1 MAQID
6 SSLWVEKYRPISV
19 KDMIMPKEFKSFFNK
34 VMKSSE
40 ITNLLL
46 SSPTPRNAVRQALL
60 RLLYTI

>member
-6 SSLWVEKYRPISV
+6 SSLWTEKYRPISV

-46 SSPTPRNAVRQALL
+46 SSPTPRNWQDKHC
-60 RLLYTI
+60 

>member
-19 KDMIMPKEFKSFFNK
+19 KDMIMPKEFKSFFIN

-46 SSPTPRNAVRQALL
+46 SSPTPRNR
-60 RLLYTI
+60 

>member
-6 SSLWVEKYRPISV
+6 SSLWIEKYRPISV

-46 SSPTPRNAVRQALL
+46 SSPTPGTR
-60 RLLYTI
+60 